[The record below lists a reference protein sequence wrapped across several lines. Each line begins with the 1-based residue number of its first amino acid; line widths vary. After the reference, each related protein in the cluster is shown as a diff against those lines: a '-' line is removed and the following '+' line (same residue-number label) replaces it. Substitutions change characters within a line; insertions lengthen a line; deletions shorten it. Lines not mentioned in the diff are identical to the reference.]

1 MAEQQTVE
9 APQLKKRKVED
20 EKSDLAPVSNLLIK
34 RHSEKATIPTKG
46 SPLAAGYDLYR
57 CTNDRVILC
66 TKYLIAISTVLKTK
80 LYLLMARLS

>member
-1 MAEQQTVE
+1 MAEQQLVE

-20 EKSDLAPVSNLLIK
+20 EKSDVAPVSNLLIK

-57 CTNDRVILC
+57 CVVHCDISFT
-66 TKYLIAISTVLKTK
+66 YLIAAIIVLRAK
-80 LYLLMARLS
+80 LCLLMARLS